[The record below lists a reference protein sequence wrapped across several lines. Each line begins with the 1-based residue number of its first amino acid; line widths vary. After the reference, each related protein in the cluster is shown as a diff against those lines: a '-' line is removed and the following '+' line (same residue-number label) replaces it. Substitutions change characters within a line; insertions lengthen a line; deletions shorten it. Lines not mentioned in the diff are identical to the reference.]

1 MINSST
7 RTAPCEQK
15 NKTKEKKEQKVID
28 KSFVLQRIS
37 AYVGREINPDNDA
50 EVTDVLKKKFN
61 ILLPQRRSL
70 DDSLT
75 SSASDHE
82 IIDLLKQYRSVQ

>member
-1 MINSST
+1 MNT
-7 RTAPCEQK
+7 TANTALGEQK
-15 NKTKEKKEQKVID
+15 NKTKKNKEPHVID
-28 KSFVLQRIS
+28 KSFILQRIC

-50 EVTDVLKKKFN
+50 EVTDVLKRKFN